1 MLFATH
7 VVTLYEAPET
17 FHPTLILKLSDLAFR
32 IQLFGQQRSNF
43 IDQGELNLRA
53 MIKFS
58 LDSLDMPQY
67 EFIHQDFVFS
77 NKITYRYP
85 DEDIYADLD
94 HRLGF
99 YTE

>member
-58 LDSLDMPQY
+58 LDSLDIPQY
-67 EFIHQDFVFS
+67 EFIHQDFVFFFLTKS
-77 NKITYRYP
+77 HTDSLMRIFTQ
-85 DEDIYADLD
+85 IWII
-94 HRLGF
+94 G
-99 YTE
+99 